1 MAELNFE
8 ATPESVLAYIY
19 AVLHCG
25 IYRAK
30 YLEFLKSD
38 FPAIPFCKNS
48 QTFFAYA
55 ALGQKLID
63 LHLLKN
69 LPNDP
74 NLKVNFVEGLGEFM
88 IAKITP
94 PSATSNLLIL
104 QTSQNQIIEFSGVDK
119 TTYDLEIGSYK
130 PIDKWLKYRINDQV
144 LLDLEDISHLKNMII
159 SLKNT
164 AALMAEIKGLNAG
177 YTKSNST

>member
-1 MAELNFE
+1 
-8 ATPESVLAYIY
+8 
-19 AVLHCG
+19 
-25 IYRAK
+25 
-30 YLEFLKSD
+30 
-38 FPAIPFCKNS
+38 
-48 QTFFAYA
+48 
-55 ALGQKLID
+55 
-63 LHLLKN
+63 
-69 LPNDP
+69 
-74 NLKVNFVEGLGEFM
+74 M

-94 PSATSNLLIL
+94 PSVTSNLLIL

-177 YTKSNST
+177 YGEILNAGYGEIIL